1 MDCRKTDWS
10 DKESFLDIM
19 APLTELRGGRRPS
32 KVGGTPGTAR
42 KDVSTSVMLVDWMG
56 VGMRVNE
63 EQEDWDRL
71 VEEYLIKVEN
81 TTGSTSKEDNILIL
95 EDDLRK
101 EEDILLVEDD
111 LGDPVNLHDDH
122 HGHGDQ
128 EHIRRMVYLTKGV
141 SSSLLLVRMI

>member
-1 MDCRKTDWS
+1 MDCRKTEWS

-32 KVGGTPGTAR
+32 KVGGTPATAR

-71 VEEYLIKVEN
+71 VEEYLIN
-81 TTGSTSKEDNILIL
+81 
-95 EDDLRK
+95 R
-101 EEDILLVEDD
+101 
-111 LGDPVNLHDDH
+111 
-122 HGHGDQ
+122 
-128 EHIRRMVYLTKGV
+128 
-141 SSSLLLVRMI
+141 

>member
-1 MDCRKTDWS
+1 
-10 DKESFLDIM
+10 
-19 APLTELRGGRRPS
+19 
-32 KVGGTPGTAR
+32 
-42 KDVSTSVMLVDWMG
+42 
-56 VGMRVNE
+56 
-63 EQEDWDRL
+63 
-71 VEEYLIKVEN
+71 
-81 TTGSTSKEDNILIL
+81 LIL